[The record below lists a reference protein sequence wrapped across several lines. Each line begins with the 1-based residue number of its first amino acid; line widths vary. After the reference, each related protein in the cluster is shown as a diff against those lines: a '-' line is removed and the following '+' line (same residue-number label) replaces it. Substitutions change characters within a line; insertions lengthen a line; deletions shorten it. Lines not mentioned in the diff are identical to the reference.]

1 MEPATGRQGAS
12 VATAAGTVKAEPFR
26 GSPCKAS
33 IATAQQRS
41 DRLVHTAQIRLG
53 CIAIAA
59 AAMVFVAWPATAQQ
73 ASSTSSSSAGDNN
86 GQDFTRPENLFQIR
100 NLYQTAPGNGSLP
113 GTLRTVTTDMTILR
127 ADGVIA
133 LTPQLTI
140 ALRGDLPFVIRN
152 PVNADNPTG
161 QYVSGL
167 GDADLQA
174 ALIRQFDS
182 RWAAGAGLRFVAP
195 TGAEDITSGKWRA
208 LPVAGARYSLP
219 ELSTGSYAEALLRY
233 DVSFA
238 GDPSRRNVSNL
249 QLAPMLNL
257 NLPDRW
263 FFTLYPSTDIRINYG
278 DQIPGQTGR
287 LFLPVDFMVG
297 RNVLNDV
304 TLSLEVSVPVIKD
317 YPVYNFRTVSRIN
330 MKF

>member
-1 MEPATGRQGAS
+1 MRYSTSRQSSLAVALTLATLSLAMAPPAS
-12 VATAAGTVKAEPFR
+12 
-26 GSPCKAS
+26 
-33 IATAQQRS
+33 AQQ
-41 DRLVHTAQIRLG
+41 
-53 CIAIAA
+53 
-59 AAMVFVAWPATAQQ
+59 
-73 ASSTSSSSAGDNN
+73 SSSSSSLPAADNN

-100 NLYQTAPGNGSLP
+100 NVYQTAPANGSVP
-113 GTLRTVTTDMTILR
+113 GSLGTVTTGMTILR

-133 LTPQLTI
+133 LTQQLSI
-140 ALRGDLPFVIRN
+140 SLRCDLPFVIRD
-152 PVNADNPTG
+152 PLTADNPAG
-161 QYVSGL
+161 QDVSGL
-167 GDADLQA
+167 GDADVQA

-208 LPVAGARYSLP
+208 LPVVGARYSPP
-219 ELSTGSYAEALLRY
+219 EWSEGSYAEVLLRY

-249 QLAPMLNL
+249 QLAPMLNV

-263 FFTLYPSTDIRINYG
+263 FFTLYPNTEIRINYG
-278 DQIPGQTGR
+278 DPVPGQTGH

-297 RNVLNDV
+297 RNVLKDV

-317 YPVYNFRTVSRIN
+317 YPVYNFRTVTRIN